1 MINFDLFVFLLAVH
15 IGHFSKCA
23 SRQIHLVHVIVFLY
37 FSFFSLLKKKKK
49 MTTNNTTDMEIDTNV
64 PTTEFMDEDPPNEIN
79 TIATLID
86 DLKNED
92 VTFRLAS
99 IKKLNVI
106 ANAFGVERTRNELVP
121 FLQGML
127 VKFSL

>member
-1 MINFDLFVFLLAVH
+1 
-15 IGHFSKCA
+15 
-23 SRQIHLVHVIVFLY
+23 
-37 FSFFSLLKKKKK
+37 